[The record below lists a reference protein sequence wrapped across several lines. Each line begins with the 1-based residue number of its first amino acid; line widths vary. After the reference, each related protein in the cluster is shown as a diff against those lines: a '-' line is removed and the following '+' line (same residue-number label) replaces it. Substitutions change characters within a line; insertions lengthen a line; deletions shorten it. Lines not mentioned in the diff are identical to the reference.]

1 MKLLITGGAG
11 FIGSNF
17 VDFWLENNS
26 TDSLICFDLMT
37 YAANP
42 ITVARHQK
50 KWGKRYEFV
59 KGSKCDEGAVVKV
72 MKGVDIVVNFAA
84 ETHVDRSIV
93 GPRAF
98 VETNVLGT
106 LTLLNAARK
115 LGNIRFHHISTDEV
129 FGTLPLGSEERF
141 NADSPLQPRSPYAAS
156 KASAEHLVN
165 AFFATYGLPVT
176 MTNCSN
182 NYGPYQ
188 FPEKVI
194 PLYTIRALQNK
205 PIPLYGKGVAVRDFL
220 YVEDHCSGIATVIK
234 NGRLGQKYAI
244 GGGAA
249 RNTVQ
254 VAEMILDILEKPHS
268 LMQFTSDRAGH
279 DMQYLVDPEKIKR
292 ELGWKAQEDFQSGIK
307 KTIDWYM
314 NNRDWWEPIALEAE
328 SVAENYLKAKK

>member
-42 ITVARHQK
+42 STVARHQK
-50 KWGKRYEFV
+50 KWVKRYELV
-59 KGSKCDEGAVVKV
+59 KGSRGAEGAVEKV